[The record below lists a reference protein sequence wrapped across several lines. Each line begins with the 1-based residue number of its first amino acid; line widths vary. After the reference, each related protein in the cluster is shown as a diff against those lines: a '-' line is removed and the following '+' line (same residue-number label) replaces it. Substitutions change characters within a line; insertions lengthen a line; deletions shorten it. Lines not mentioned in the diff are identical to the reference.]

1 MHVGETYDR
10 GDGGDVIVSASDDC
24 PCAESLEV
32 GGGVRE
38 HLVLKYAKSSVD
50 QHRGP

>member
-1 MHVGETYDR
+1 MHVGKTYDR
-10 GDGGDVIVSASDDC
+10 GDGGNVIMAASDDC

-32 GGGVRE
+32 GGGVGE
-38 HLVLKYAKSSVD
+38 HLVLKCAKFSVD